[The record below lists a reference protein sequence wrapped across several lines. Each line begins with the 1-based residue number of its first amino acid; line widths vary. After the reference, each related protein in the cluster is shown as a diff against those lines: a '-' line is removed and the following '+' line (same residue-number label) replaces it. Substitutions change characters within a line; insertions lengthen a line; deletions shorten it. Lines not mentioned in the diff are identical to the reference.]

1 MGWYQRRVHG
11 ELSTDSYKMKVL
23 IALACVI
30 AATSALPYIL
40 VDDGEPQH
48 RVRRQLEPQGF
59 KRPILK
65 RQDQFGD
72 RYEDDL
78 ESAADN
84 AYGAPPVGRVKI
96 QAYRG
101 PSKGEGYD
109 VFAPWGYYN
118 TQPADLANHHQ
129 HHHKLISLTDINLDL
144 MMQFRPIT

>member
-1 MGWYQRRVHG
+1 MGWYERRGHG

-40 VDDGEPQH
+40 VDDGEPQY

-65 RQDQFGD
+65 RQDQFVD
-72 RYEDDL
+72 QYEDDL

-96 QAYRG
+96 QVYRG

-118 TQPADLANHHQ
+118 TQPADLAIHH
-129 HHHKLISLTDINLDL
+129 
-144 MMQFRPIT
+144 